1 MRKFGLIGCPL
12 GHSWSKRWFDATF
25 AQQGLNDCCFNL
37 YELPNLNNFRDW
49 VEHEELKGFSVT
61 IPYKEQIIPFL
72 DELDEAA
79 AAIGAVN
86 SVAVRQGRL
95 VGYNTDAPG
104 FGQTLRPHLQP
115 WHERALVLG
124 TGGASKAVGYE
135 LGRLGIE
142 HRFVSRN
149 PGQESDVISYEQ
161 AYCQTAECLLIV
173 NTTPVGMYPH
183 IEATPWQRPDLL
195 TDKHLCYDLVYNP
208 EQTQFLKEASQRN
221 AQVANGLPMLHLQAQ
236 LSWSIWNE
244 SSAE

>member
-12 GHSWSKRWFDATF
+12 GHSWSKRWFDAMF

-37 YELPNLNNFRDW
+37 YELPNLNNFRHW
-49 VEHEELKGFSVT
+49 VESEELRGFSVT

-135 LGRLGIE
+135 LGRLGIDI
-142 HRFVSRN
+142 VSSRGIRGRN
-149 PGQESDVISYEQ
+149 Q
-161 AYCQTAECLLIV
+161 
-173 NTTPVGMYPH
+173 M
-183 IEATPWQRPDLL
+183 
-195 TDKHLCYDLVYNP
+195 
-208 EQTQFLKEASQRN
+208 
-221 AQVANGLPMLHLQAQ
+221 
-236 LSWSIWNE
+236 
-244 SSAE
+244 